1 MRLFTFSPNRFAD
14 PDLSEPFNKRYGA
27 TTQLE
32 YLSNHFIGYALGLTV
47 QLRDEAAHLAA
58 AICVCD
64 RSLQTY
70 LALRA

>member
-1 MRLFTFSPNRFAD
+1 MRLFTFSPIRVAA
-14 PDLSEPFNKRYGA
+14 PDLSDPLNKRRAAA
-27 TTQLE
+27 TKLRNS
-32 YLSNHFIGYALGLTV
+32 SNHFIGYALGLTV

-70 LALRA
+70 LVLRA